1 MDFCAVINTF
11 HHYNV
16 STFDPNR
23 AYFFRVARFYT
34 QCEIAISFELMA
46 TLWHFVFKQ
55 CLREPQIASA
65 MVRNRGAIYDT
76 RGFREL
82 MRFSIHH

>member
-1 MDFCAVINTF
+1 
-11 HHYNV
+11 
-16 STFDPNR
+16 
-23 AYFFRVARFYT
+23 
-34 QCEIAISFELMA
+34 MA